1 MDALKPFL
9 TTISSGV
16 TLSAAEATEAF
27 EIILAGE
34 ATPAQIGAFLM
45 ALRVR
50 GETVEEITAG
60 AQIMRRHALGVKAPD
75 HALDTC
81 GTGGDGTGTYN
92 ISTATAL
99 VVAACGVHVAKHGN
113 RALSSNSGSSQV
125 LEQLG
130 VRLDIGPAAIE
141 NCILE
146 AGIGFMFAPNHH
158 AAMRHVGPARQELGL
173 RTVFNL
179 LGPLSNP
186 AGANRQLLGVF
197 SDRWVEPIAHVL
209 KHLGSERAWVVHGH
223 DGMDELTTTGPS
235 KVAELR
241 KNDMKF

>member
-9 TTISSGV
+9 TTISSGM
-16 TLSAAEATEAF
+16 TLSAAEATQAF
-27 EIILAGE
+27 ETILAGE

-60 AQIMRRHALGVKAPD
+60 AKVMRSHALAVKAPD

-125 LEQLG
+125 LEHLG
-130 VRLDIGPAAIE
+130 VRLDIGPATIE
-141 NCILE
+141 
-146 AGIGFMFAPNHH
+146 
-158 AAMRHVGPARQELGL
+158 
-173 RTVFNL
+173 TV
-179 LGPLSNP
+179 SYT
-186 AGANRQLLGVF
+186 
-197 SDRWVEPIAHVL
+197 
-209 KHLGSERAWVVHGH
+209 HLT
-223 DGMDELTTTGPS
+223 LPTT
-235 KVAELR
+235 
-241 KNDMKF
+241 